1 MGLLDVSERTEV
13 VVELPLA
20 RVPNREEARDL
31 LKQAFAEAKKLVG
44 PGRVLGIVSRGI
56 GVHRLT
62 DQPTLLV
69 RFAVEAPESLQP
81 QRRISVAT

>member
-1 MGLLDVSERTEV
+1 MSERTEV

-20 RVPNREEARDL
+20 RRPTPEEGRDL
-31 LKQAFAEAKKLVG
+31 LKQAFGEAKQLVG

-62 DQPTLLV
+62 SQPTLIV
-69 RFAVEAPESLQP
+69 KFAVEAPEAIQP
-81 QRRISVAT
+81 ERRVVIGT